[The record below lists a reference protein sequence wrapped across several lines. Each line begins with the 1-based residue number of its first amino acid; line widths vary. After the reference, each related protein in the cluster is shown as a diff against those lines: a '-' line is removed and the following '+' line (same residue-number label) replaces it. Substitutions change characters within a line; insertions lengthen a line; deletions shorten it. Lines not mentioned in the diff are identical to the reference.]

1 MSGAQSRTVIPGVVH
16 SLIKDFPMRKIV
28 LAAVATS
35 AIFALS
41 ACKGEEA
48 APAATEAASEE
59 AAPAADATTEA
70 AAEATTEAAM

>member
-1 MSGAQSRTVIPGVVH
+1 VVH

-35 AIFALS
+35 AVFALS

-48 APAATEAASEE
+48 APAATEAASE
-59 AAPAADATTEA
+59 AAPAADATSDAPAADATTEA
-70 AAEATTEAAM
+70 AM

>member
-1 MSGAQSRTVIPGVVH
+1 
-16 SLIKDFPMRKIV
+16 MRKIV

-48 APAATEAASEE
+48 APEATESASSE
-59 AAPAADATTEA
+59 APAADASSEA